1 MKIFYS
7 TIIWN
12 QSHFFSEQ
20 SLLLAFHLNCTA
32 LYQTFRCA
40 ELCAYYVEHIFGAKI
55 ASHNVMQVVAAG
67 VGLKYPTT
75 FYEGDACR
83 ILVKMKIQHRHKK
96 LKMKRKLIIVSYGR
110 TSQFLLFFLTKI

>member
-1 MKIFYS
+1 MQFVLNNPNIHS
-7 TIIWN
+7 ANLI
-12 QSHFFSEQ
+12 
-20 SLLLAFHLNCTA
+20 LAFDLNRIA

-83 ILVKMKIQHRHKK
+83 ILVKMKIQNRHKK
-96 LKMKRKLIIVSYGR
+96 LKMKRKLIIESFAQ
-110 TSQFLLFFLTKI
+110 TSQFLLFFLTEI